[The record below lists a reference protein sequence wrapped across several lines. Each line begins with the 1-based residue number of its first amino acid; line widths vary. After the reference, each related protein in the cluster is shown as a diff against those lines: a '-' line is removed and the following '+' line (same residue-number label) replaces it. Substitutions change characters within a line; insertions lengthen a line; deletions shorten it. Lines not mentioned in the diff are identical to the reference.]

1 MDPFFMVAGRVSLQQ
16 PIGDRH
22 PWEWISDAAI
32 HPLQQEIELQQ
43 AP

>member
-1 MDPFFMVAGRVSLQQ
+1 MVVGRASSLQQ
-16 PIGDRH
+16 QIGDRH